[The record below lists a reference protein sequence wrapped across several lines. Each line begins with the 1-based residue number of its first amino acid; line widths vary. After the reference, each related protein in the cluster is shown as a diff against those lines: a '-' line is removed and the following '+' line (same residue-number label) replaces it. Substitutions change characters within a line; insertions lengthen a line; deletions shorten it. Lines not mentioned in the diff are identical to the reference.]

1 MNIFRFIRPKSSVEY
16 IYDTS
21 TVRQALEK
29 MRYHR
34 YVAIP
39 VISDEGV
46 YVGTLR
52 SEDIFKY
59 FVDNEKYSAR
69 AAEGDLV
76 SKILDK
82 NYLKPLHHNAS
93 VTELFKITSEHNFAP
108 VVDDRNCFIG
118 LVLRRD
124 VLDFLIKYY
133 EAKEGE
139 A

>member
-29 MRYHR
+29 MRYHH

-39 VISDEGV
+39 VISESGV

-52 SEDIFKY
+52 SEDIFRY
-59 FVDNEKYSAR
+59 FVDNKDTSLID
-69 AAEGDLV
+69 AEDGRV
-76 SKILDK
+76 TEILDK
-82 NYLKPLHHNAS
+82 NYQKPLPHSAS
-93 VTELFKITSEHNFAP
+93 VEDLFNMALEHNFAP

-124 VLDFLIKYY
+124 VLDFLMKYY
-133 EAKEGE
+133 TDRERGE
-139 A
+139 